1 MTDNKYIREAVEL
14 ADGWE
19 WKHSIQGTVVR
30 WNIDNS
36 LQMMQWPEDNLPIWI
51 KDALAAQLVRQV
63 DSQRSWQFD
72 SDIWGAAQITNRPQI
87 RASVRVIGPDRTM
100 NSIKAIVDSKVLK

>member
-51 KDALAAQLVRQV
+51 KDALAAQLVRQYLHV
-63 DSQRSWQFD
+63 IASQSNLDGHPVFETDGDS
-72 SDIWGAAQITNRPQI
+72 
-87 RASVRVIGPDRTM
+87 M
-100 NSIKAIVDSKVLK
+100 NTIKVVVDSKVLK